1 MSRTMGA
8 LMEKSFEV
16 PAAMLAKAACAAV
29 GLVNFV
35 TVKVT
40 WVPAA
45 AKVPDGSFTV
55 IMDPVNARFLI
66 SITSLLF
73 MEFSFERT

>member
-16 PAAMLAKAACAAV
+16 AAAMWAKAACAAV

-40 WVPAA
+40 WVSA